1 MTIRFR
7 SRHNCPVSGTNPSP
21 IAAIVD
27 EAHRKNI
34 LVAAH
39 VESTEGVLEA
49 LRAGV
54 DTIEHGA
61 LLTVETIALFHQN
74 PRSLRGF
81 STLHA
86 TLSVLGGGVAK
97 SSLESDN
104 PGVRIMSANAEL
116 IGARLLEGFKDAL
129 ELCELWLCN
138 RHLRRERK
146 PPARTPLVDGQCLS
160 KRWTELGTTGRLIH
174 VCSGDRIG
182 S

>member
-61 LLTVETIALFHQN
+61 LLTVETIALFHEQ
-74 PRSLRGF
+74 
-81 STLHA
+81 H
-86 TLSVLGGGVAK
+86 
-97 SSLESDN
+97 
-104 PGVRIMSANAEL
+104 
-116 IGARLLEGFKDAL
+116 
-129 ELCELWLCN
+129 
-138 RHLRRERK
+138 
-146 PPARTPLVDGQCLS
+146 
-160 KRWTELGTTGRLIH
+160 LGTMAAKRLGALLFHGLSRSQRPTSSKSVREGRA
-174 VCSGDRIG
+174 
-182 S
+182 